1 MDILLAVTEGPN
13 AGLML
18 RLDRRDNF
26 VVGRSQSTSA
36 LLPVKDPYLSR
47 FHFVVEVNPPRLR
60 VMDLNSRNGTF
71 VNGER
76 IAKAT
81 EIRDGD
87 RIKAGRSLFVAQV
100 RAEPA
105 PHKQSTTEFRRAS
118 QKRRESAAPLPS
130 LPGFEIVREVGR
142 GGMGCVYEAIRAA
155 DRETVA
161 IKMVRPAV
169 AATPKQIDRFQRE
182 ADILRQ
188 LEHPGIVRFHQS
200 GEANGLLYFVMEFVR
215 GPNAEQYVQRRG
227 AFSVPGAARVA
238 TGILRALDHAHRRDF
253 VHRDVKP
260 ANVILGEG
268 PDKKMEVKLADFG
281 LARLYDESN
290 LSGLTMTGDIG
301 GSPAFMAPEHILD
314 FRNVGPAADL
324 YGLSATLYFLLC
336 GAFIFDLPEDPVAAF
351 GQVLEGEPI
360 PIRSRRV
367 DVPERLAAV
376 IAKGLSKDPADRYPS
391 AEAMVEALRPFAK
404 RR

>member
-1 MDILLAVTEGPN
+1 M
-13 AGLML
+13 
-18 RLDRRDNF
+18 
-26 VVGRSQSTSA
+26 
-36 LLPVKDPYLSR
+36 
-47 FHFVVEVNPPRLR
+47 
-60 VMDLNSRNGTF
+60 
-71 VNGER
+71 
-76 IAKAT
+76 
-81 EIRDGD
+81 
-87 RIKAGRSLFVAQV
+87 
-100 RAEPA
+100 
-105 PHKQSTTEFRRAS
+105 
-118 QKRRESAAPLPS
+118 
-130 LPGFEIVREVGR
+130 
-142 GGMGCVYEAIRAA
+142 
-155 DRETVA
+155 
-161 IKMVRPAV
+161 
-169 AATPKQIDRFQRE
+169 
-182 ADILRQ
+182 
-188 LEHPGIVRFHQS
+188 
-200 GEANGLLYFVMEFVR
+200 
-215 GPNAEQYVQRRG
+215 
-227 AFSVPGAARVA
+227 PGAARVA

-268 PDKKMEVKLADFG
+268 PGKKMEVKLADFG

-376 IAKGLSKDPADRYPS
+376 IAKGLSKDPADRFPS